1 MSTNHPPPSSNPP
14 NTPADGAG
22 QEYQF
27 TVSVTTR
34 YDEEKSRPQDDVYA
48 FRYHIRIENTG
59 AYAAQLVSRRWVIT
73 DAHDT
78 VQEVRGLGVVGN
90 QPFLQ
95 PGQHFEYESWTM
107 LATPV
112 GTMRGSYFFV
122 TEDDNR
128 FDAPIPEFT
137 LAVPRSL
144 H

>member
-1 MSTNHPPPSSNPP
+1 M
-14 NTPADGAG
+14 GAG

-27 TVSVTTR
+27 TISVTPR
-34 YDEEKSRPQDDVYA
+34 YDEEKSRPHEDVYA
-48 FRYHIRIENTG
+48 FAYHIRIENTG
-59 AYAAQLVSRRWVIT
+59 EHSAQLISRRWFIT
-73 DAHDT
+73 DANENI
-78 VQEVRGLGVVGN
+78 QEVRGLGVVGH

-95 PGQHFEYESWTM
+95 PGQHFEYESW
-107 LATPV
+107 AVIQTPV